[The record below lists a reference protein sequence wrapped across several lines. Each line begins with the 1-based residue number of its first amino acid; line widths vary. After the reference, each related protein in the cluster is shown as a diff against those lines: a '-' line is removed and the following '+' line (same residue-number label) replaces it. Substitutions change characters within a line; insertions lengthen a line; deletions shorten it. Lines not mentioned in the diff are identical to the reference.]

1 MKKYAF
7 LFLTSI
13 FFLLVRCA
21 AHAPEKFPS
30 DKSPSISEYLQQI
43 LPVDPQVVKDT
54 LKNGLTY
61 YIRQNA
67 QPQKRAE
74 LRLVVNA
81 GSVLETDEQQGLA
94 HFCEHM
100 AFNGTRH
107 FPKHKLVDYLELV
120 GMKFGPEINAYTGF
134 DETVYML
141 QVPTDKPE
149 IIETAFQI
157 LLDWAGAISFEDQE
171 IEKERE
177 VIIEEWRMGRGAEA
191 RLRDQQFPIL
201 FQGSKY
207 ANRLPIGQKAVL
219 DTFHHQTLRQFYTDW
234 YRPDLM
240 AVIAVGDFEPD
251 QIQNLIQSHFGQL
264 PRPLDA
270 KKRPLEPV
278 PDHSE
283 TLFAIAS
290 DPEAR
295 FSQVALYYKLPVTE
309 EQTVNDYRSNLIEI
323 LYLQMMNERLSE
335 LSRKADAPFLE
346 AFAGKGRY
354 VRSSEILSF
363 SARVKENGIPTGLR
377 ALLLEMKRAQQYGF
391 TSGELERTKAK
402 LLRMMKQALL
412 EKDKT
417 ESEQL
422 AAEYVRNFLINEPI
436 PGIEK
441 EVELFEKLL
450 PGIHL
455 TEVNQLGAQWKSDK
469 NRIIMASYP
478 DKEGISPLVKDDLA
492 RVLTES
498 EQEEVSP
505 YMDNFLDQPLIQRP
519 FQPVKIR
526 DEKYIKELDVTEITL
541 DNGVRVILKPT
552 DFKNDEVL
560 FSAISPGGYSLAAD
574 SLLVPARTAVAVV
587 REGGI
592 GNFSQEQLKKKL
604 ADKMVTVAPFIDEL
618 SEGVSGNASPADLE
632 TLFQLIYLYFTQP
645 REDSAAF
652 IALKNRFKGFYENR
666 SVSPEAAY
674 QDTISVT
681 ITQYHPRYKP
691 WTIETVEKMDRK
703 KSLDFYRYRFA
714 DASDFIFI
722 FVGNFRLESIK
733 SLVQTYLGNLP
744 VLHRQETWKDVT
756 FNFPPGVVEKV
767 VKKGVEYKSQS
778 QIIFHGDNQWSLE
791 QEWTMETLLEVM
803 QIKLRE
809 RIREE
814 LGGTYGVR
822 LGGTL
827 SRYPRERFQINISFG
842 TNPERVDELTREIFV
857 QIDSLQNNGIKDI
870 YLSKVREMSLQQLRV
885 DMKENDFWLDQLE
898 NCYFLNESPLTI
910 LEKEKFL
917 QNVQLVEIQNAARR
931 YLDKNNYI
939 QVTLYPER
947 N

>member
-7 LFLTSI
+7 LFLT
-13 FFLLVRCA
+13 FNFLLLIHCA
-21 AHAPEKFPS
+21 GHTPEKLPS
-30 DKSPSISEYLQQI
+30 DKSPSFSEYLQQL
-43 LPVDPQVVKDT
+43 LPVDPQVIKDT
-54 LKNGLTY
+54 LENGLTY

-100 AFNGTRH
+100 AFNGTRN
-107 FPKHKLVDYLELV
+107 FPKHKLIDYLELV

-171 IEKERE
+171 IQKERG

-219 DTFHHQTLRQFYTDW
+219 DTFHYQTLRQFYDDW

-240 AVIAVGDFEPD
+240 AVIAVGDFETD
-251 QIQNLIQSHFGQL
+251 QIQDMIRSHFGQL
-264 PRPLDA
+264 PRPLNA
-270 KKRPLEPV
+270 KKRPLEPI

-295 FSQVALYYKLPVTE
+295 FWQVALYYKLPVME
-309 EQTVNDYRSNLIEI
+309 DQTVNDYRSNLIEI

-335 LSRKADAPFLE
+335 LSRKADAPFLA
-346 AFAGKGRY
+346 AFASKGRY
-354 VRSSEILSF
+354 VRSGEILSF
-363 SARVKENGIPTGLR
+363 SAQVKENGIPTGLR
-377 ALLLEMKRAQQYGF
+377 ALLLEMKRVQQFGF

-402 LLRMMKQALL
+402 LLRMMEQALL

-441 EVELFEKLL
+441 EVELFKKLL

-455 TEVNQLGAQWKSDK
+455 TEVNQLSDQWKSNK
-469 NRIIMASYP
+469 NRVIMASYP
-478 DKEGISPLVKDDLA
+478 DKEGTSPLVKEDLA
-492 RVLTES
+492 KVLTES

-505 YMDNFLDQPLIQRP
+505 FVDNFLDQPLIQSS
-519 FQPVKIR
+519 FQPVMIR
-526 DEKYIKELDVTEITL
+526 NDNYIKELDITELTL
-541 DNGVRVILKPT
+541 VNGVRVILKPT

-560 FSAISPGGYSLAAD
+560 FTAISPGGYSLVAD

-604 ADKMVTVAPFIDEL
+604 SDKMVTVAPFIDEL
-618 SEGVSGNASPADLE
+618 SEGISGNASPADLE
-632 TLFQLIYLYFTQP
+632 TLFQLIYLYFTQL

-666 SVSPEAAY
+666 SASPEAAY

-681 ITQYHPRYKP
+681 ITQHHPRYKP
-691 WTIETVEKMDRK
+691 WTIETIEKMERK
-703 KSLDFYRYRFA
+703 KSLEFYRHRFA

-733 SLVQTYLGNLP
+733 SLIQIYLGNLP
-744 VLHRQETWKDVT
+744 ALHRQETWKDVT
-756 FNFPPGVVEKV
+756 YNYPPGVVEKV

-778 QIIFHGDNQWSLE
+778 QIIFHGDDQWSLE
-791 QEWTMETLLEVM
+791 KEWTMETLLEVM
-803 QIKLRE
+803 RIKLRE

-814 LGGTYGVR
+814 LSGTYGVR

-842 TNPERVDELTREIFV
+842 TSPERVDELTREIFA
-857 QIDSLQNNGIKDI
+857 QIDSLQNYGMKDI
-870 YLSKVREMSLQQLRV
+870 YLSKVREMSLQQLQI

-898 NCYFLNESPLTI
+898 NCYFLNQSPLTI

-917 QNVQLVEIQNAARR
+917 QDIQMVEIQNAARR

-939 QVTLYPER
+939 QVTLYPEK

>member
-7 LFLTSI
+7 LFLISI
-13 FFLLVRCA
+13 FFLLVHCA
-21 AHAPEKFPS
+21 GHAPEKWPS
-30 DKSPSISEYLQQI
+30 DKSSFFSEYLQQI
-43 LPVDPQVVKDT
+43 LPVDPQVIKDT
-54 LKNGLTY
+54 LENGLTY

-81 GSVLETDEQQGLA
+81 GAVLETEEQQGLA

-100 AFNGTRH
+100 AFNGTRN
-107 FPKHKLVDYLELV
+107 FPKHKLVDYLEGI

-141 QVPTDKPE
+141 QIPTDKPE

-171 IEKERE
+171 IEKERG

-191 RLRDQQFPIL
+191 RLRDQQLPIL

-219 DTFHHQTLRQFYTDW
+219 DTFHHQTLRQFYADW

-240 AVIAVGDFEPD
+240 AVIAVGDFETNK
-251 QIQNLIQSHFGQL
+251 IQNVIRSIFSQL

-270 KKRPLEPV
+270 KKRHRELL

-295 FSQVALYYKLPVTE
+295 FSQVAIYYKLPVTE

-335 LSRKADAPFLE
+335 LSRKADAPFLV
-346 AFAGKGRY
+346 AFADKGRY
-354 VRSSEILSF
+354 VRNSEILSF
-363 SARVKENGIPTGLR
+363 SAQVKENGIPAGCR

-391 TSGELERTKAK
+391 TPGELERSKAK
-402 LLRMMKQALL
+402 LLRMMEQALL

-417 ESEQL
+417 ESEKL
-422 AAEYVRNFLINEPI
+422 AAEYVRNFLNNEPI

-441 EVELFEKLL
+441 EVELLKKLL
-450 PGIHL
+450 PDIHL
-455 TEVNQLGAQWKSDK
+455 AEVNQLSDQWKSDK
-469 NRIIMASYP
+469 NRVIMASYP
-478 DKEGISPLVKDDLA
+478 DKEGISQLVKDDLV

-498 EQEEVSP
+498 EQVEISP
-505 YMDNFLDQPLIQRP
+505 YVDNFLDQPLIQSH
-519 FQPVKIR
+519 FQPVKIC
-526 DEKYIKELDVTEITL
+526 DENYVKELELTELTL
-541 DNGVRVILKPT
+541 ANGVRVILKPT

-560 FSAISPGGYSLAAD
+560 FTAISPGGYSLAAD
-574 SLLVPARTAVAVV
+574 SILVPARTAVAVV

-604 ADKMVTVAPFIDEL
+604 ADKMVTVTPFIDEL
-618 SEGVSGNASPADLE
+618 SEGISGNASPADLE

-652 IALKNRFKGFYENR
+652 IALKNKFKGFYENR
-666 SVSPEAAY
+666 SASPEAAFL
-674 QDTISVT
+674 DTISVT

-691 WTIETVEKMDRK
+691 WTIETVEKMEQK
-703 KSLDFYRYRFA
+703 KSIEFYRNRFA

-722 FVGNFRLESIK
+722 FVGNFQQESIK

-756 FNFPPGVVEKV
+756 YNFPPAVVEKV

-778 QIIFHGDNQWSLE
+778 QIIFHGDDRWSLRK
-791 QEWTMETLLEVM
+791 EWTMETLLEVM
-803 QIKLRE
+803 RIRLRE
-809 RIREE
+809 RIRED
-814 LGGTYGVR
+814 LSGTYGVR

-827 SRYPRERFQINISFG
+827 SRYPRERFQITISFG

-857 QIDSLQNNGIKDI
+857 QIDSLQNYGPKDI
-870 YLSKVREMSLQQLRV
+870 YLSKVREMSLQQLQV
-885 DMKENDFWLDQLE
+885 DLKENDFWLDQLE
-898 NCYFLNESPLTI
+898 NCYFLNENPLII

-917 QNVQLVEIQNAARR
+917 QNVLMVEIQNAARR